1 MAIPTDSWMTKEN
14 FYATTIT
21 TTTTPTATGDGTVTI
36 TDPNIQLNF
45 STDRTPED
53 PFEEAELKLAG
64 ICPSCRNTNG
74 EHEWDCKHYDYST
87 NSITSGGITFNSN
100 YQPGFTINTVQDT
113 EIALGQATLNEAKIK
128 KLDKLLDLFEDD
140 ELDQLILDKLTKKV
154 DKE

>member
-21 TTTTPTATGDGTVTI
+21 TTIPAGGDTI
-36 TDPNIQLNF
+36 TIDPQLNF
-45 STDRTPED
+45 NSDKTPKD

-87 NSITSGGITFNSN
+87 TSITGAAITFNSN
-100 YQPGFTINTVQDT
+100 YQPGFSINTDNEVSV
-113 EIALGQATLNEAKIK
+113 GQATLTEAKIK
-128 KLDKLLDLFEDD
+128 KLDKLLDLFDD
-140 ELDQLILDKLTKKV
+140 EELEDLILAKQMKKV
-154 DKE
+154 DSEKK